1 MSAGRLVAVALVFDE
16 SACSEE
22 RKCVTASLKSAFISV
37 MATSFDKD
45 DDDDDAVAGFAVV
58 PADKRKLGTVVEGA
72 LLLDGAI
79 VVTVKVGFPLGERVG
94 VTVGLP
100 VMG

>member
-1 MSAGRLVAVALVFDE
+1 
-16 SACSEE
+16 
-22 RKCVTASLKSAFISV
+22 
-37 MATSFDKD
+37 MATSFDK

>member
-45 DDDDDAVAGFAVV
+45 NDDAVAGFAVV